1 MLTAWSQLQHSPGVT
16 LGLFWELSSWA
27 EEEEEASHR
36 RLYQQA
42 WGPEGEVNP
51 FRIRHNK
58 LQAFHSEV
66 HPAPESGNTE
76 VPQILHSST
85 YSICTCMCIPS
96 PVTLKPHLSVYYD
109 DYYCIT

>member
-42 WGPEGEVNP
+42 WGPEGEVEP
-51 FRIRHNK
+51 MLDQTQQTAGIS
-58 LQAFHSEV
+58 Q
-66 HPAPESGNTE
+66 
-76 VPQILHSST
+76 
-85 YSICTCMCIPS
+85 
-96 PVTLKPHLSVYYD
+96 
-109 DYYCIT
+109 